1 MHLAI
6 HVHMMSHGLHLSGV
20 FKAITLIR
28 SEQKYYA
35 QNRRISME
43 YVIMLSKTGMAWVD
57 KSKSTLLQLKILVD
71 WGAIIFK
78 LNRGEK
84 MPSDK
89 NIRRERYED
98 TARYLLQRELW

>member
-6 HVHMMSHGLHLSGV
+6 HVRMMSHGLHLSGV

-35 QNRRISME
+35 QNRRISMD

-57 KSKSTLLQLKILVD
+57 T
-71 WGAIIFK
+71 
-78 LNRGEK
+78 EK
-84 MPSDK
+84 QVYFITTNDSGRLGSDY
-89 NIRRERYED
+89 I
-98 TARYLLQRELW
+98 